1 MKIEKDA
8 LLKEVHGPTLTVYK
22 YMYTVHVGTTLQ
34 CYKIENTLIVVH
46 ELISVF
52 NE

>member
-22 YMYTVHVGTTLQ
+22 YMYTVGTTLQ

-46 ELISVF
+46 ELISVY